1 MTLKGVCQTVPVA
14 ELEKLVGSEIGVSE
28 WVLVDQER
36 INLFADAT
44 LDHQYIHVDPD
55 SARQSPLG
63 STVAHGFLT
72 LSLIAHLMAKMRFL
86 PDNTTMA
93 LNYGLDR
100 VRFLRPVLCDARIR
114 LRCSLLDIHLKKPG
128 SYMLKLQCMVEIE
141 GEERPAMTAEMLV
154 LALVD

>member
-1 MTLKGVCQTVPVA
+1 MM

-44 LDHQYIHVDPD
+44 NDHQYIHVDPE
-55 SARQSPLG
+55 AAGKTPLG

-72 LSLIAHLMAKMRFL
+72 LSLMAHLMAKMRFL

-93 LNYGLDR
+93 LNYGLER
-100 VRFLRPVLCDARIR
+100 LRFLNPVPCDARIR
-114 LRCSLLDIHLKKPG
+114 LRCSLLDVRQKAPG
-128 SYMLKLQCMVEIE
+128 RYLLKLQCLVEIE
-141 GEERPAMTAEMLV
+141 GEERPAMTTDMLV
-154 LALVD
+154 LTIVKD